1 MERSNTEGAQLRN
14 LSEEMRTA
22 NASIAPEFTRLH
34 AREAQQHQ
42 MLLPSEVA
50 AVIQEVTGEP
60 GCHNDPRLLRRAR
73 SNSRFV
79 RQKMKIGHEALALR
93 PACVFGV
100 FFVKRRKKTLRLIV
114 DCREANVWFAPDPS
128 VELPSGDG
136 LWRIEVDTPGPLT
149 ASVWACTTVALT
161 VLTSQTDFT
170 GCVSGWRHSQVF
182 LLANGV
188 EQVFQDRRGRR

>member
-34 AREAQQHQ
+34 AREAQRHR

-73 SNSRFV
+73 SNTRFV

-100 FFVKRRKKTLRLIV
+100 FFVKRRKNPSKKPFGSLLTAVRPMFGSLQIRLWSSRPATVCGALKSTRLAHLQQVSGLALRL
-114 DCREANVWFAPDPS
+114 R
-128 VELPSGDG
+128 
-136 LWRIEVDTPGPLT
+136 
-149 ASVWACTTVALT
+149 
-161 VLTSQTDFT
+161 
-170 GCVSGWRHSQVF
+170 
-182 LLANGV
+182 
-188 EQVFQDRRGRR
+188 